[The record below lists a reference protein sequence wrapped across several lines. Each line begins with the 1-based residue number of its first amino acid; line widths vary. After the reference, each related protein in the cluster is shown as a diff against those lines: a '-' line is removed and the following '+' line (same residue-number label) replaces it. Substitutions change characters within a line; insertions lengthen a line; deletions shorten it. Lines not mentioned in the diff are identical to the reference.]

1 MQNRFATAALVLTAF
16 LCFPGCSSHKSAK
29 TIEAKAPEPPSVE
42 QMANQWRAEHRLIDM
57 HQHVDFTPEHVA
69 RDIRIMDAV
78 GIGTVVRVAR
88 GGVAAVGIGTVV
100 RAGTG
105 GSAPA
110 GSGAA
115 APELS
120 GGRAG
125 ERTGRGGAL
134 RRGWRRT
141 RCGSRSAAG
150 ASSSTATPASS
161 W

>member
-1 MQNRFATAALVLTAF
+1 AVAARARVRARAVRPAPGPVASTVPVLVGNGGPDQPAKG
-16 LCFPGCSSHKSAK
+16 PGAQ
-29 TIEAKAPEPPSVE
+29 V
-42 QMANQWRAEHRLIDM
+42 AER
-57 HQHVDFTPEHVA
+57 
-69 RDIRIMDAV
+69 
-78 GIGTVVRVAR
+78 RVAPVEGVVGPAR
-88 GGVAAVGIGTVV
+88 NGAAGPGAGGGGWGV
-100 RAGTG
+100 GTG